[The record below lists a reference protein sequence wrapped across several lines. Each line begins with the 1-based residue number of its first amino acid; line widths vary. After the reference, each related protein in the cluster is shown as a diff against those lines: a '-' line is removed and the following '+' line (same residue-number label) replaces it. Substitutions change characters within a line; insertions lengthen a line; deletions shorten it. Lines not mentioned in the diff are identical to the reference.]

1 MYKLLIE
8 KRVFRDLDRLDK
20 KVLVRIDQAIRL
32 LCQNPLPPGAKKL
45 VGQRNLYRIRQGKY
59 RIIYSIDHRVKE
71 VRVIGVRHRRESYR

>member
-20 KVLVRIDQAIRL
+20 KVLGRIDQSIRL
-32 LCQNPLPPGAKKL
+32 LRQNPLPPGAKKL
-45 VGQRNLYRIRQGKY
+45 VGQRNMHRIRQGKY
-59 RIIYSIDHRVKE
+59 LIIYSIDHRAKE

>member
-8 KRVFRDLDRLDK
+8 KRVFRDLDRLEK
-20 KVLVRIDQAIRL
+20 KVLARIDQAIRH

-59 RIIYSIDHRVKE
+59 RIIYYIDHRAKE